1 MYEEEGMKQM
11 DRALHELCQ
20 PLTTLQC
27 GLEIAGLTGTPEAF
41 REAVEMG
48 LRECARLAQVVGSMR
63 EIVCATRPT
72 EAASAAGRRVRWVQR
87 GAASLCDD

>member
-1 MYEEEGMKQM
+1 MREVDGMKQM

-27 GLEIAGLTGTPEAF
+27 GLEVAGMTGTPEAF

-48 LRECARLAQVVGSMR
+48 LTECARLGQVVGSMR
-63 EIVCATRPT
+63 EILNATRPA
-72 EAASAAGRRVRWVQR
+72 EAVEC
-87 GAASLCDD
+87 GAAR

>member
-1 MYEEEGMKQM
+1 MKQM

-27 GLEIAGLTGTPEAF
+27 GLEVAEMTGTEEAF

-48 LRECARLAQVVGSMR
+48 LTECARMGQLVGSMR
-63 EIVCATRPT
+63 EILNAARST
-72 EAASAAGRRVRWVQR
+72 EAVECRAAR
-87 GAASLCDD
+87 

>member
-1 MYEEEGMKQM
+1 MKRM

-48 LRECARLAQVVGSMR
+48 LTECARLAQVIGSMR
-63 EIVCATRPT
+63 EILRAARPT
-72 EAASAAGRRVRWVQR
+72 EATSGARRRVRWIQR
-87 GAASLCDD
+87 RGCLFVTD